1 MNKTRRILIIAAA
14 VVGILLI
21 AGGVLAKVLVYD
33 RTVDAPTAAVAI
45 SADDR
50 VMIIAP
56 HPDDETLGP
65 GLLAK
70 QAVKI
75 GAKVKVV
82 IVTEGDA
89 GTNAAKAESL
99 KLNLSPADYLELG
112 KTRHLES
119 LAAMKGLG
127 VTDLVFMG
135 FGDGSTNSLWRAN
148 WDDNNPRLAMNGKTA
163 VPYDFAYCFGELYSG
178 NSLAKNLSAVVTDF
192 NPTVIFYPTPEDLHH
207 DHWAVNAF
215 TQYVLAENN
224 MKPRE
229 YTYLVHR
236 GILWP
241 SPPLYRPQNA
251 LQPPSGLAEID
262 ASWIRYK
269 VDEAAAADKL
279 TAVNKYRSQTR
290 VNGVWLRSFIRTNEL
305 FALYPSQKTSQASTV
320 PSFEEGKKLPGLVIN
335 DYESFALSQQLGG
348 KGDIS
353 RFAFAYDK
361 DFAFVAVEFK
371 KPQAADVVTMMNMRF
386 FTSLGVNRLDV
397 KVLNGEA
404 KAVKA
409 AENSVMPM
417 VELVKNTSVVVIK
430 VPVAV
435 MGGAKTMM
443 LNVDTFRDNESED
456 NWLDRTVWRRIELS
470 N

>member
-1 MNKTRRILIIAAA
+1 MKRAWRR
-14 VVGILLI
+14 LLI
-21 AGGVLAKVLVYD
+21 SAIVIGIVVVVAGVLAKVLVYD
-33 RTVDAPTAAVAI
+33 RTVTAPAAAVAV
-45 SADDR
+45 SAADK
-50 VMIIAP
+50 VLIVAP

-70 QAVKI
+70 QAIKT
-75 GAKVKVV
+75 GAKVRVV

-127 VTDLVFMG
+127 VTDLLFMG
-135 FGDGSTNSLWRAN
+135 YADGSTNSLWRAN
-148 WDDNNPRLAMNGKTA
+148 WDDDNPRKALNGATS
-163 VPYDFAYCFGELYSG
+163 VPYDFAYCFGDVYSG
-178 NSLAKNLSAVVTDF
+178 NSLAKNLSTVVTEF

-215 TQYVLAENN
+215 TQYVLAEND

-236 GILWP
+236 GVLWP
-241 SPPLYRPQNA
+241 SPPLYRPRDD
-251 LQPPSGLAEID
+251 LQPPSGLAEIE

-269 VDEAAAADKL
+269 VDEGAEADKL

-305 FALYPSQKTSQASTV
+305 FALYPRQKTAQASTI
-320 PSFEEGKKLPGLVIN
+320 PAFTENKLPGLVIN
-335 DYESFALSQQLGG
+335 DYESFALSQDLGG

-361 DFAFVAVEFK
+361 DFAYVAVDFK
-371 KPQAADVVTMMNMRF
+371 EPQAADVVTMMNMRF
-386 FTSLGVNRLDV
+386 FTPSGVKRLDV
-397 KVLNGEA
+397 KVLNGQA
-404 KAVKA
+404 VAVKA
-409 AENSVMPM
+409 AGNSETPA

-435 MGGAKTMM
+435 MGGANTIM
-443 LNVDTFRDNESED
+443 LNVDTFRDSETED
-456 NWLDRTVWRRIELS
+456 NWLDRTVWRRIELK
-470 N
+470 